1 MNRNRIVVLGAG
13 SLAAVLA
20 VALLAVALLA
30 GQEGV
35 AADSSFDERIR
46 MLRTAPA
53 TGVMSHEERER
64 NYRSC
69 LFSFLPQVGS
79 DAAAE
84 MLRDACRDE
93 YLPAEDQ

>member
-13 SLAAVLA
+13 SLAAV
-20 VALLAVALLA
+20 LAVALLA